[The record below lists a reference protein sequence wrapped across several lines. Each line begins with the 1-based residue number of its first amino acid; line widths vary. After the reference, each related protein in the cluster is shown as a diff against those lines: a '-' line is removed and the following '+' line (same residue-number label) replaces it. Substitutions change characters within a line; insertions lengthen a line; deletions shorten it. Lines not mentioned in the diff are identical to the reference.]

1 MKKIPLTQG
10 KFALVDDED
19 FEWLNQFRWF
29 AHYEPRPDA
38 FYANRNVSKEHKGE
52 PVRMARLI
60 MNTPKGMVCDH
71 INGNTLDNRKS
82 NLRNCSVAQNNM
94 NRKGVGGTYSG
105 YKGVFPAGNS
115 GWFSRIGY
123 KGKKIYLGFFLDQTE
138 AAKSY
143 DKKAIE
149 LHGEYARLNFPP
161 EAE

>member
-1 MKKIPLTQG
+1 MKQIKLSQG

-19 FEWLNQFRWF
+19 FEWLNQFKWF
-29 AHYEPRPDA
+29 AHYELRPNA
-38 FYANRNVSKEHKGE
+38 FYANRNVPKEHKGE

-71 INGNTLDNRKS
+71 INGDTLDNRKS

-94 NRKGVGGTYSG
+94 NRNGVGGTYSG
-105 YKGVFPAGNS
+105 YKGVFPAGTS

-123 KGKKIYLGFFLDQTE
+123 QGKKIYLGFFLDPTE
-138 AAKSY
+138 AAKFY

-149 LHGEYARLNFPP
+149 LHGEYARLNFPL